1 MAVAPE
7 NEDYEPVAQSSLRHT
22 YYTAAQMLAHHS
34 TSGCSMRA
42 GDMLGTG
49 TLSAPGEH
57 GYGSLLEKTHMG
69 KQPFALGRRADM
81 TWLRDGDSVRMTALA
96 QGEGFCIG
104 FGECEGTVLPALPLQ

>member
-1 MAVAPE
+1 
-7 NEDYEPVAQSSLRHT
+7 
-22 YYTAAQMLAHHS
+22 
-34 TSGCSMRA
+34 
-42 GDMLGTG
+42 
-49 TLSAPGEH
+49 
-57 GYGSLLEKTHMG
+57 MG